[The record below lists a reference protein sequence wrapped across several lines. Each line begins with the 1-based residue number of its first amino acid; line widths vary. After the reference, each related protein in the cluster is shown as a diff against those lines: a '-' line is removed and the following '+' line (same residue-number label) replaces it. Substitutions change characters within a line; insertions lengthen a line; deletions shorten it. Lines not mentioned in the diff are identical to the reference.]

1 MAAVE
6 GGDELPFVGHVYD
19 IGDDLDWSF
28 QLIGRCLGVYLS
40 ALYRMEIDVLAPRH
54 VKDAIDGHVVGAGH
68 SFAFLLHQSDNH
80 GVAFMLPD
88 CGT

>member
-6 GGDELPFVGHVYD
+6 GGDELPFVGHVDD
-19 IGDDLDWSF
+19 IGEDLDWSF
-28 QLIGRCLGVYLS
+28 QIIGFGLSVYLS
-40 ALYRMEIDVLAPRH
+40 ALYRIEIDVLAYCH

-68 SFAFLLHQSDNH
+68 SFAFLLHQSDNC

-88 CGT
+88 